1 MSLYLIVRFVHI
13 AGAIL
18 FVGGLAG
25 RQLVRSVA
33 ARAGDVQALLA
44 ITQAAGRVERI
55 MVIPGNSIVVVFGII
70 LALMTKAPLLGFLQG
85 SPTNWLL
92 ISLVVL
98 LLGGAVVPLVFVPR
112 GKMFEKALVEAVA
125 SGKITPEV
133 EERLHDRTVALFHTL
148 ELAAVIFVMILMV
161 FKPF

>member
-18 FVGGLAG
+18 FVGGLAA
-25 RQLVRSVA
+25 RQLVRSVG

-44 ITQAAGRVERI
+44 ITQAAGRVERL
-55 MVIPGNSIVVVFGII
+55 MVIPGNTIVVVFGII

-92 ISLVVL
+92 VSLVVL
-98 LLGGAVVPLVFVPR
+98 LLGGGVVPLVFVPR
-112 GKMFEKALVEAVA
+112 GKMFEMALEEAVA
-125 SGKITPEV
+125 SGRITPEL
-133 EERLHDRTVALFHTL
+133 EESLHDRTVVLLHTL